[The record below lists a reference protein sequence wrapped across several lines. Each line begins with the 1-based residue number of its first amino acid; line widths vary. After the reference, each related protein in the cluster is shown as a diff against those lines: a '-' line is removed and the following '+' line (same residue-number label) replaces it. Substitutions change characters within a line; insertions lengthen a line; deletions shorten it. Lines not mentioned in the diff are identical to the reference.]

1 MNTKSIQK
9 TFIVGDKWLYYKLYC
24 GASTADSLLLKV
36 ISPLTNQLLEDNLI
50 EKWFFIRY
58 SDPEP
63 HLRIRFYIT
72 DLQKLAAIIITIKE
86 SLEPYIISKQI
97 WNVQIDVYQRELE
110 RYGINSIENSE
121 SFFYNDSK
129 QIISILKNNR
139 DEKVRFLAV
148 FKRVEVIIKSFSL
161 NDTALLSFLDNL
173 QTSFKEEFKVDKRM
187 KKELSDKYRNFESL
201 LLESATIEE
210 DIKTRDIITEI
221 LQLEKQGK
229 LTIAIEK
236 MLASFIHMTVNRV
249 FSSKQRMY
257 EMMLY
262 DFLHRKNKSIFARYG
277 KL

>member
-36 ISPLTNQLLEDNLI
+36 ISPLTNQLLENNLI

-72 DLQKLAAIIITIKE
+72 DLQKLAVIIITIKE
-86 SLEPYIISKQI
+86 FLEPYIISKQI
-97 WNVQIDVYQRELE
+97 WNVQIDIYQRELE

-121 SFFYNDSK
+121 SFFYNDSE
-129 QIISILKNNR
+129 QIISILKNNT

-148 FKRVEVIIKSFSL
+148 FKRVETIIKSFSL
-161 NDTALLSFLDNL
+161 NDIALLSFLDKL
-173 QTSFKEEFKVDKRM
+173 QISFKEEFKADKRM
-187 KKELSDKYRNFESL
+187 KKELSDKYRNFELL
-201 LLESATIEE
+201 LLESTTVEE
-210 DIKTRDIITEI
+210 DVKTRDIIAKI

-229 LTIAIEK
+229 LTIAIENL
-236 MLASFIHMTVNRV
+236 LASFIHMTVNRV